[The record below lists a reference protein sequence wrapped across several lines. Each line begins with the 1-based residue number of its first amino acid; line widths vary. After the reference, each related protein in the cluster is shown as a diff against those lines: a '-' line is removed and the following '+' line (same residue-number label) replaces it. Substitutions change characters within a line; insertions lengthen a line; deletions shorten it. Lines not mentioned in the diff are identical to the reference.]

1 MNNAG
6 MVTLWTGARHFSGMT
21 ANMTTERIIISV
33 QSERQIT
40 FGTKRLPAAFF
51 AQGHRGRTTTIMK
64 NESLMMMLKI
74 IIDSCQELIGK
85 IAIFAKI
92 SAITQI
98 NDGKIRRNG
107 GGFSFFGEF
116 DKGMTG
122 LCEVIIDQI
131 RCSGALKAGD
141 FQSASDKTSEAE
153 GGIARWV
160 FLIIGGFVGLVD
172 DDLAEVADG
181 S

>member
-1 MNNAG
+1 
-6 MVTLWTGARHFSGMT
+6 
-21 ANMTTERIIISV
+21 
-33 QSERQIT
+33 
-40 FGTKRLPAAFF
+40 
-51 AQGHRGRTTTIMK
+51 
-64 NESLMMMLKI
+64 MMMLKI

-92 SAITQI
+92 STITQI

-122 LCEVIIDQI
+122 LCEVIIHQI

-141 FQSASDKTSEAE
+141 F
-153 GGIARWV
+153 
-160 FLIIGGFVGLVD
+160 
-172 DDLAEVADG
+172 
-181 S
+181 